1 MRQPEQQTMGSY
13 SQDVEKVRGWIKN
26 EDATLEQ
33 LYDLLH
39 ISAQSPE
46 AYFVDVMQQAFGLE
60 KR

>member
-1 MRQPEQQTMGSY
+1 VDSY
-13 SQDVEKVRGWIKN
+13 KQDVEKVRSWIRN
-26 EDATLEQ
+26 DDATLEQ

-46 AYFVDVMQQAFGLE
+46 TYFVDVMQQAFGLE